1 MHRSFSLILSLLLSA
16 FLAACG
22 GGGGDGGAVPY
33 NPLWIYTETQNLP
46 KVVTT
51 GNLGTSVLRG
61 SAYCGDACPP
71 GDTAFGYCPPYSV
84 TLPAP
89 PVDISWS
96 NLTTG
101 ATGKA
106 MHAVSGSC
114 SCLFSYCF
122 TSYSHKWVVYDSI
135 PLALG
140 ENVLEAMVSDLSGN
154 TATDSATINHPSL
167 YGPMGIV
174 VDTVNNELFVGT
186 YNYFNPG
193 IVVYDRTDNGFATP
207 KRFITGASTGLDS
220 PWSLDMDEY
229 DEILA
234 INPYGNTSVTVHSRT
249 ANGDVPPVRSISGAS
264 TGLSSPFGIAVDK
277 VNDEIFVSNFY
288 SNSVTVY
295 SLMADGDAAPV
306 RTLSGVSTGLNSPHD
321 IAMDQISNEIFVANN
336 STNSI
341 TVYGRTSDGD
351 ATPSRTISGTATG
364 LDRPWR
370 VVADTVNNELY
381 VINCCSNSISVF
393 ALSANGNAAPIRIFN
408 TSGDPKGIAVDT
420 VNNELF
426 VTEGEF
432 SINVYPRTANGNV
445 VPIRTIN

>member
-1 MHRSFSLILSLLLSA
+1 MHRPFSIILCLLLSA
-16 FLAACG
+16 LLAACG
-22 GGGGDGGAVPY
+22 GGGGDGDAAPY
-33 NPLWIYTETQNLP
+33 NPLWIVTETQIP
-46 KVVTT
+46 TVVTT
-51 GNLGTSVLRG
+51 GSLGTSQFRG

-71 GDTAFGYCPPYSV
+71 GDAAFGYCPPYSV

-101 ATGKA
+101 ATGQA
-106 MHAVSGSC
+106 VHAVSGSC

-140 ENVLEAMVSDLSGN
+140 ENVIEAKVSDLSGN
-154 TATDSATINHPSL
+154 TATDSVTINHPSL
-167 YGPMGIV
+167 YGPNGIF

-186 YNYFNPG
+186 YNNYNPG

-207 KRFITGASTGLDS
+207 KRVISGASTRLYS

-234 INPYGNTSVTVHSRT
+234 VNPYGITSVTVHSRT
-249 ANGDVPPVRSISGAS
+249 ADGDVSPLRFVSGTS
-264 TGLSSPFGIAVDK
+264 TGLSRPFGIAVDNI
-277 VNDEIFVSNFY
+277 NDEIFVSNFD

-295 SLMADGDAAPV
+295 SLMAAGDTAPV
-306 RTLSGVSTGLNSPHD
+306 RTISGAATGLNSPHD
-321 IAMDQISNEIFVANN
+321 VAIDKTNNEIFVANN

-351 ATPSRTISGTATG
+351 AAPSRTISGAATG

-393 ALSANGNAAPIRIFN
+393 ALGANGNAAPVRIFN
-408 TSGDPKGIAVDT
+408 TSGDPKGVAVDT

-445 VPIRTIN
+445 APIRTIN